1 MSKYNMTPAKFD
13 LRQRED
19 NALADA
25 VISPM
30 FREAL
35 YKVDSVNDLIDL
47 VNFYFKFTFRQ
58 LRALKQRYLESLK
71 AQLNE
76 LSKIQQPTTNGSE
89 PLMSKS
95 TDRILSFATFVIGSA
110 SIIAMLVIK
119 SGTI

>member
-1 MSKYNMTPAKFD
+1 MTPAKFD

-35 YKVDSVNDLIDL
+35 YTVDSVNDLIDL